1 MGIITEKDFIE
12 RIKNFD
18 EYAFKA
24 GERADKSVLDSH
36 DFRYVKSGQFKANLH
51 VHTQYSDGEMS
62 IKELLDLSEYIAKT
76 NPEFITA
83 ITDHDTIDGDK
94 EASKFIENYTY
105 ANICLGVEFSTIAIN
120 FPKQL
125 KPLQVHLLVYGIN
138 PNDNKL
144 DNYLKTKR
152 EQKLKLAK
160 ATVAELDK
168 ALPEYNF
175 SLEEAAKCHGMVL
188 KGEDEVTHPLKK
200 YTSGKILLNYYRPN
214 ADFSYEKPIYKFKY
228 LFKGKEPYHITY
240 KKALEMYIGEE
251 LPQIPDNI
259 EQKIQIAREIYLKAH
274 PSIGNMLEQF
284 SSFED
289 TVKFVST
296 LDSGVM
302 SIAHPARTKAYCPE
316 FYDYLFEH
324 FKSSGGEKAMFYE
337 GYYQS
342 YEGEYFQK
350 WQKAIDKSAAKF
362 GLLKTGGLDSHG
374 KSLVVRCPRKD
385 RA

>member
-1 MGIITEKDFIE
+1 M
-12 RIKNFD
+12 
-18 EYAFKA
+18 
-24 GERADKSVLDSH
+24 
-36 DFRYVKSGQFKANLH
+36 
-51 VHTQYSDGEMS
+51 
-62 IKELLDLSEYIAKT
+62 
-76 NPEFITA
+76 
-83 ITDHDTIDGDK
+83 
-94 EASKFIENYTY
+94 
-105 ANICLGVEFSTIAIN
+105 
-120 FPKQL
+120 
-125 KPLQVHLLVYGIN
+125 
-138 PNDNKL
+138 
-144 DNYLKTKR
+144 
-152 EQKLKLAK
+152 
-160 ATVAELDK
+160 
-168 ALPEYNF
+168 
-175 SLEEAAKCHGMVL
+175 
-188 KGEDEVTHPLKK
+188 
-200 YTSGKILLNYYRPN
+200 PN
-214 ADFSYEKPIYKFKY
+214 ANFSYEKPIYKFKY

-251 LPQIPDNI
+251 LPPIPNNI